1 MKDPRDPPRPL
12 PLQTSY
18 GGDLCGLICGFR
30 FSPGQPPLALNS
42 VAAAAPWLG
51 AEDEGF
57 VWLHFNLSHA
67 GALPWLRQQALGD
80 AFFEAL
86 DDDGSR
92 STRLE
97 RDGDRLIGVINDVT
111 FNFGFDASDVSTLW
125 LSVSEHVVLSARR
138 RPLRSV
144 DRLRTDVKRG
154 ERLDS
159 SISLLDQL
167 LRDQGDELQRVVRRA
182 AERIDEIE
190 DALLAGLKHRHATE
204 LARLRRLLVRLQRL
218 LAPEPSALQRLL
230 THPPDWVS
238 DDDVQQLRRSSEEF
252 ALVLRDIAAL
262 QERAKLIQ
270 DEAAG
275 RVAEENSRSLFAL
288 TMVTVLALPNNLLA
302 GLLGM
307 NVGGIP
313 LADNRHGFWIT
324 LALTALLTALI
335 AVVAIRLI
343 HPRRG

>member
-1 MKDPRDPPRPL
+1 MTDPHQAPGPL
-12 PLQTSY
+12 PMPRLY
-18 GGDLCGLICGFR
+18 GGDACGLICGFR
-30 FSPGQPPLALNS
+30 FSPGQPALVLDS
-42 VAAAAPWLG
+42 VAAAAPWLR
-51 AEDEGF
+51 AEDDGF

-67 GALPWLRQQALGD
+67 GALPWLHQQALSE
-80 AFFEAL
+80 AFFEAM

-97 RDGDRLIGVINDVT
+97 REGESLIGVINDVT

-125 LSVSEHVVLSARR
+125 LSVGEHVVLSARR

-144 DRLRTDVKRG
+144 DRLRNDVKRG

-159 SISLLDQL
+159 SVRLLDHL

-182 AERIDEIE
+182 AERIDGIE
-190 DALLAGLKHRHATE
+190 DALLAGLQHRHATE

-218 LAPEPSALQRLL
+218 LAPEPGALQRLL
-230 THPPDWVS
+230 THPPDWVG
-238 DDDVQQLRRSSEEF
+238 DDDVQQLRSSSEEF
-252 ALVLRDIAAL
+252 ALVLRDIATL

-275 RVAEENSRSLFAL
+275 RVAEENSRSLFTL
-288 TMVTVLALPNNLLA
+288 TMVTVLALPINLLA

-313 LADNRHGFWIT
+313 LADNPRGFWLM
-324 LALTALLTALI
+324 LALIASLTALI
-335 AVVAIRLI
+335 AFVAIRLI
-343 HPRRG
+343 RPRRH